1 MPTLWVSSQ
10 QQDSRIIVEDDSH
23 DYCIPKILHANMQG
37 FLDHSGGAVFPK
49 KKIYKNPAKI
59 FFEELFLI
67 LVKVKGF
74 IFLFL
79 FFENPLKKFIQCAVT
94 SVCWSE

>member
-1 MPTLWVSSQ
+1 MPACPHCGCPPSSEIVGLLLKMIAM
-10 QQDSRIIVEDDSH
+10 IIT
-23 DYCIPKILHANMQG
+23 YLKYFMQICKG
-37 FLDHSGGAVFPK
+37 FWTIREELCFL

-67 LVKVKGF
+67 LVKFKGF

-79 FFENPLKKFIQCAVT
+79 FF
-94 SVCWSE
+94 